1 MSYEKEYLEIAGVS
15 YTIDLIKLADFVGL
29 TVECENSDEEG
40 KHYEKQI
47 DVSRYE
53 MSKFML
59 EIVFSNGDEVDD
71 KMGIT
76 GLNNLPTSY
85 KLAFNT
91 LLYHNILK
99 EVE

>member
-15 YTIDLIKLADFVGL
+15 YTIDLVALADFVGL
-29 TVECENSDEEG
+29 TVKSEEDEEEEV
-40 KHYEKQI
+40 KYEKQI

-59 EIVFSNGDEVDD
+59 EIVFSSGDEIDD

-76 GLNNLPTSY
+76 ALNSLPTSY

-99 EVE
+99 EV

>member
-1 MSYEKEYLEIAGVS
+1 
-15 YTIDLIKLADFVGL
+15 
-29 TVECENSDEEG
+29 
-40 KHYEKQI
+40 
-47 DVSRYE
+47 

-59 EIVFSNGDEVDD
+59 EIVFSSGDEIDD

-76 GLNNLPTSY
+76 ALNSLPTSY

-99 EVE
+99 EV